1 MYFATHF
8 LPTRLS
14 TIPVLMEILV
24 IFLLIVLNGIF
35 SMSEM
40 AIVSSRKTR
49 LEEEVKK
56 GKPGAAVALRL
67 TDEPNT
73 FLSTVQIGMTLIGIV
88 TGVFGGE
95 RIAQRLAPVIA
106 KVSLLAP
113 YSQPVALTLV
123 VLVIT
128 FLSLV
133 IGELVPKRI
142 GMHRPERIARL
153 VAGPMTGLS
162 RITRPF
168 VWLLSQSTEL
178 ILKVFRLRP
187 SLEPE
192 VSEQEVR
199 SLIGNGTRE
208 GVFEEIEQDIVE
220 RVFTLSDRKVGSV
233 MTNRVDLKWLDVQA
247 PLDAALATIAGSR
260 DEIFLLGSGQLDQVA
275 GVVSTRMI
283 LSAVLA
289 GRPLQLEAIA
299 EQPLFVP
306 QAMDAFRALELLK
319 ANPVPAAVVVDE
331 FGTVQGLLTLSN
343 LFAAMVGEVERPDQD
358 EKGIVTR
365 ADGSCLVD
373 ALLPLEEFI
382 HHFKVSH
389 PDEAERGDFHTVGG
403 LLIHLA
409 REIPKTGDRFTWQGY
424 QLEVMDMDRT
434 RVDKVLVTALAE

>member
-1 MYFATHF
+1 
-8 LPTRLS
+8 
-14 TIPVLMEILV
+14 MEILV

-35 SMSEM
+35 SMSEI
-40 AIVSSRKTR
+40 AIVSSRRTR
-49 LEEEVKK
+49 LEEEVKE
-56 GKPGAAVALRL
+56 GRPGAAIALQL
-67 TDEPNT
+67 ADEPNR

-95 RIAQRLAPVIA
+95 RIARRLAPLIA

-113 YSQPVALTLV
+113 YSQPIALTLV

-133 IGELVPKRI
+133 IGELVPKRV

-153 VAGPMTGLS
+153 VARPMAGLS

-178 ILKVFRLRP
+178 LLKVFRLRP
-187 SLEPE
+187 SQEPE

-199 SLIGNGTRE
+199 SLIGHGTQE
-208 GVFEEIEQDIVE
+208 GVFEEIEQDIIG

-233 MTNRVDLKWLDVQA
+233 MTNRIDLKWIDAQA
-247 PLDAALATIAGSR
+247 PLDAILTTIATSP
-260 DEIFLLGSGQLDQVA
+260 EYVFLLANEHIDQVV
-275 GVVSTRMI
+275 GIVNTRKI
-283 LSAVLA
+283 LSALLT
-289 GRPLQLEAIA
+289 GKPLQLADIT

-319 ANPVPAAVVVDE
+319 GNPVSAAVVVDE
-331 FGTVQGLLTLSN
+331 FGTVQGLLTLGD
-343 LFAAMVGEVERPDQD
+343 LFAAMVGEVEHTGRD
-358 EKGIVTR
+358 EKPIVVR
-365 ADGSCLVD
+365 EDGSCLVD

-382 HHFKVSH
+382 HHFKVAV
-389 PDEAERGDFHTVGG
+389 PGEAERGDFHTVGG

-424 QLEVMDMDRT
+424 QLEVLDMDRT
-434 RVDKVLVTALAE
+434 RIDKVLVTSLAESQTHDG